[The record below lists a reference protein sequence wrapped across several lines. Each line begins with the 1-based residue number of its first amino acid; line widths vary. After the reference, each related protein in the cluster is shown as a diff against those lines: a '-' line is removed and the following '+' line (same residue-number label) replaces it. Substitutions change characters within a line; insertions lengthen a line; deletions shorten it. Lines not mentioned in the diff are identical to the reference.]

1 MMKMMKGIKKD
12 DGRIAVARLGV
23 LDLLEDLGSAAT
35 LLREALRDA
44 EEGNV
49 AGAKLCADDVVT
61 LMAAIESRAS
71 EIGAGLMKWVN
82 AEGLAAAKPLP
93 ALGGSEIRI
102 SD

>member
-1 MMKMMKGIKKD
+1 MKMMKGIKKD

-82 AEGLAAAKPLP
+82 ITPGQAAAKPLP